1 MNFSEPFVRR
11 PVATTLLTIGLALAG
26 ALAFRLLPVAPLPQV
41 DYPTI
46 FVGVSLPGASPETM
60 AATVATPLERTLG
73 RIAGVTEITSSSSL
87 GNTRLTLQFDLD
99 RDIDGAARDE
109 MIGVDIRI
117 CRDSEPFAIG
127 DLELTPYTV
136 PHDAR
141 EPVQYLASD
150 GRRKLGVLTDVGHST
165 PHLLAAL
172 GGCDALLL
180 EFNHDSEM
188 LARSAYP
195 AWLKARIAGP
205 LGHLSNAAAAEILA
219 ALDKRRLRT
228 LVAAHLSQKNNTG
241 QLALESIAGVIGREG
256 IEVVV
261 AEQEH
266 GFDWIPC

>member
-1 MNFSEPFVRR
+1 MRFC
-11 PVATTLLTIGLALAG
+11 
-26 ALAFRLLPVAPLPQV
+26 
-41 DYPTI
+41 
-46 FVGVSLPGASPETM
+46 
-60 AATVATPLERTLG
+60 
-73 RIAGVTEITSSSSL
+73 SL
-87 GNTRLTLQFDLD
+87 GSGSDGNALLISSGTGAHASHLMLDCGFGLKEAGRRLARHGLEPHQLSGIVVTHEHSDHISGVFKLARHCSVPVWLTHGTF
-99 RDIDGAARDE
+99 DGAARDE

-127 DLELTPYTV
+127 NLELTPFTV

-150 GRRKLGVLTDVGHST
+150 GHRKLGVLTDVGQST
-165 PHLLAAL
+165 PHLLTAL

-241 QLALESIAGVIGREG
+241 QLALESIAGVIGKEG
-256 IEVVV
+256 IDVVV

-266 GFDWIPC
+266 GFDWVPC

>member
-1 MNFSEPFVRR
+1 MRFC
-11 PVATTLLTIGLALAG
+11 
-26 ALAFRLLPVAPLPQV
+26 
-41 DYPTI
+41 
-46 FVGVSLPGASPETM
+46 
-60 AATVATPLERTLG
+60 
-73 RIAGVTEITSSSSL
+73 SL
-87 GNTRLTLQFDLD
+87 GSGSDGNALLISSGTGVNASHLMLDCGFGLKEAGRRLSRHGVEPHQLSGIVVTHEHSDHISGVFKLARHCSVPVWLTHGTF
-99 RDIDGAARDE
+99 DGAARDE

-150 GRRKLGVLTDVGHST
+150 GHRKLGVLTDVGHST

-205 LGHLSNAAAAEILA
+205 LGHLSNAAAAEILD

-256 IEVVV
+256 IDVVV